1 MIASSTEKTKSAR
14 TLAFEALY
22 EIFEK
27 NAYANLTI
35 QSILRWCPLKKEERH
50 LLTELIYGV
59 CRKYNYCLWMIS
71 LISDRPMFK
80 IHPAVR
86 ILLALGIYQI
96 VFLDRI
102 PESAAVNETVK
113 IAKKVTHIG
122 NVKFINGVL
131 RNFLRRRG
139 SLTLPDRTSNR
150 VFYESLIYNQP
161 EWLIRFFEKE
171 YGMGQ
176 SEKILKAFNTISD
189 TCIRVNTLKIETD
202 DIKKQLKLRNISVGD
217 ISYMPEALAIKAG
230 TDILFSE
237 FLQTGLIYIQTASSM
252 IPAKVL
258 GPDAGDHVLDMCAA
272 PGSKTTHI
280 AALMGN
286 RGSIDAWDVYPHK
299 VKLIKDNA
307 KRLGIS
313 IIHTEVRDSVK
324 PLPFLYETYD
334 KVLLDAPCSGLGVLG
349 HKVELRWRRKESDL
363 SVFPPLQKQLI
374 EQAAKYTK
382 TGGVLVYSTCTLN
395 PDENEHIIN
404 EFLSLHS
411 EFAPE
416 EFNFPVL
423 GKSLNGMMTL
433 YPDLVR
439 SDGFFVAKLR
449 KVSHEA

>member
-1 MIASSTEKTKSAR
+1 MIASSTEKIKSAR

-35 QSILRWCPLKKEERH
+35 QRILRRIPLKKEERH

-59 CRKYNYCLWMIS
+59 CRKYNYCLWLIN
-71 LISDRPMFK
+71 LISDRPMSK
-80 IHPAVR
+80 IHPVVR
-86 ILLALGIYQI
+86 ILLLLGIYQI

-102 PESAAVNETVK
+102 PDSAAVNETVK
-113 IAKKVTHIG
+113 IAKRITHVG

-131 RNFLRRRG
+131 RNFLRRRE
-139 SLTLPDRTSNR
+139 SLVLPDSTFDR

-161 EWLIRFFEKE
+161 EWLIQFFEKK
-171 YGMGQ
+171 YGMEQ
-176 SEKILKAFNTISD
+176 SKKILKAFNTVPD
-189 TCIRVNTLKIETD
+189 TCIRVNTLK
-202 DIKKQLKLRNISVGD
+202 QLKLKNISVED
-217 ISYMPEALAIKAG
+217 IPYIQEGLSIKTGAD
-230 TDILFSE
+230 TLFSE
-237 FLQTGLIYIQTASSM
+237 FLQTGLLYVQTASSM

>member
-1 MIASSTEKTKSAR
+1 MIASSTEKIKSAR

-59 CRKYNYCLWMIS
+59 CRKYNYCLWLIS
-71 LISDRPMFK
+71 LISDRPMSK

-299 VKLIKDNA
+299 
-307 KRLGIS
+307 
-313 IIHTEVRDSVK
+313 
-324 PLPFLYETYD
+324 
-334 KVLLDAPCSGLGVLG
+334 
-349 HKVELRWRRKESDL
+349 LRWRRKESDL